1 MHVYSHSAFY
11 STDSSSLINQRQLFL
26 ACMLSKGENVRSHPK
41 QFWHRDNVW
50 WKALMVAF
58 YLQICWEV
66 CGGNDG
72 IFLLSHRKRIRLEAH
87 SFFSPPAPKEL
98 VSCHVLKKLLYTCLA
113 RTVSNI
119 HPLLCSDTLMT
130 WLTLMSVFL
139 LLLAHRVGWCLSAA
153 RSAAAA
159 SLSTTVGSVP
169 HRKGSAEAPGFWH
182 IPGLDLNITDTTWIF
197 GENATGKNR
206 RPVR

>member
-26 ACMLSKGENVRSHPK
+26 ACMLSKGEDVRSHPK
-41 QFWHRDNVW
+41 QFWHRDKVW

-72 IFLLSHRKRIRLEAH
+72 IFLLSHRKRISLEAY
-87 SFFSPPAPKEL
+87 SFFLHQLQRSL
-98 VSCHVLKKLLYTCLA
+98 VSCRVLKKLLYTCLA
-113 RTVSNI
+113 RTVSNM
-119 HPLLCSDTLMT
+119 HPLLCSGTLMT
-130 WLTLMSVFL
+130 WLTPMSVFL
-139 LLLAHRVGWCLSAA
+139 LPHAHRVGWCLSAA
-153 RSAAAA
+153 RSAAAGA
-159 SLSTTVGSVP
+159 PSTVSSVP
-169 HRKGSAEAPGFWH
+169 RRKGSAGAPGFWH
-182 IPGLDLNITDTTWIF
+182 IPGLDLNLTDTTWIF